1 MATSLNGLAPHKKPR
16 LAPTNPVTVV
26 LGSQWGDEGK
36 GKIVDMIAATADICC
51 RCQVRIFVFLLLYF
65 TVSKSY
71 LLKLEKGTFY
81 TFVSNFFF
89 LCIWLFILTLI
100 DLPNLGTHFGGNF
113 KTKKKREM
121 TNQI

>member
-81 TFVSNFFF
+81 TFVSIFFF
-89 LCIWLFILTLI
+89 FYVFGYLF
-100 DLPNLGTHFGGNF
+100 
-113 KTKKKREM
+113 
-121 TNQI
+121 